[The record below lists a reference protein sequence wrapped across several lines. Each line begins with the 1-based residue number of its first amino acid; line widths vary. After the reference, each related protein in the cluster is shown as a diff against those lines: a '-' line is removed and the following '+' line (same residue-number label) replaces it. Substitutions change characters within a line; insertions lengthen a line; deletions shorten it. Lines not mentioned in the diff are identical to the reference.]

1 MKKVFFAIAIM
12 LTLAMGACSNTSKN
26 VDVDS
31 VMTTDSIDVVDT
43 INDSVASDTVVAE

>member
-12 LTLAMGACSNTSKN
+12 LTLAMGACSNTSKE

-31 VMTTDSIDVVDT
+31 VMATDSTNVVDS
-43 INDSVASDTVVAE
+43 INDSVATDTVVAE

>member
-12 LTLAMGACSNTSKN
+12 LTLAMGACSNNTSKE

-43 INDSVASDTVVAE
+43 INDSVAE

>member
-1 MKKVFFAIAIM
+1 M
-12 LTLAMGACSNTSKN
+12 LTLAMGACSNNTSKE

-31 VMTTDSIDVVDT
+31 VMATDSTNVVDS